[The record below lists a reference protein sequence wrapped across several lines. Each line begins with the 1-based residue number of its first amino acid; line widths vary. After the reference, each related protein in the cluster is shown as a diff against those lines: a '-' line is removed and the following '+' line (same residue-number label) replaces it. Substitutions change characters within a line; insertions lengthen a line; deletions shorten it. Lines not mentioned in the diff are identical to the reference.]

1 MQKTAIIA
9 TASLVALASHVWMV
23 AALWQ
28 AGLPMG
34 AAVYVALPFIVGLT
48 VWKRGK
54 HA

>member
-9 TASLVALASHVWMV
+9 TASLVALASHAWMV
-23 AALWQ
+23 TTLWQ

-34 AAVYVALPFIVGLT
+34 AAVFVALPFMVGLT
-48 VWKRGK
+48 IWKRGK